1 MTMNAR
7 RGRGWVIVVLVVGIA
22 LTVTGCAKKKAIQ
35 AVEDMNRA
43 FGEAKDACASVY
55 AASETATVQTD
66 VDATNVLSDDKKWKK
81 ALEGATGTMPK
92 IQNLHT
98 VADQQREQAQREA
111 NEALAA
117 AETALKEADES
128 EAAKYGGSYYAD
140 GKSKLEQAR
149 KQAGDP
155 CAWKDATAAAKQAE
169 DALRRAR
176 NAAIAEKKRLEEEA
190 AAAARAKAEEEARR
204 KAAEQPVAETL
215 PGNYQVQRGDYL
227 WRIAGMDK
235 IYQGSKFWP
244 LIYDANRSQIQNPD
258 LIYPGQNLT
267 IPRKM
272 SDTEMMSKLRTM
284 WSKAARG
291 EAL

>member
-1 MTMNAR
+1 MNGR
-7 RGRGWVIVVLVVGIA
+7 RGRGSVIAVVVVGVA
-22 LTVTGCAKKKAIQ
+22 LMVTGCAKKKAVQ

-43 FGEAKDACASVY
+43 FGDAKDACASVY
-55 AASETATVQTD
+55 AANETVDVQTD

-81 ALEGATGTMPK
+81 ALDGATATMPK

-111 NEALAA
+111 NEALSA
-117 AETALKEADES
+117 AETALKEADAS
-128 EAAKYGGSYYAD
+128 EAAKYGGSYYGE

-149 KQAGDP
+149 KQAADP
-155 CAWKDATAAAKQAE
+155 CAWKDAAATATQAE

-204 KAAEQPVAETL
+204 KAAEQPAADAL

-267 IPRKM
+267 IPREM
-272 SDTEMMSKLRTM
+272 SEAEMNSKLHTM

-291 EAL
+291 EDL

>member
-1 MTMNAR
+1 MNGR
-7 RGRGWVIVVLVVGIA
+7 RGRGSVIAVVVVGVA
-22 LTVTGCAKKKAIQ
+22 LMVTGCAKKKAVQ

-43 FGEAKDACASVY
+43 FGDAKDRCASVY
-55 AASETATVQTD
+55 AANETADVQTD

-81 ALEGATGTMPK
+81 ALDGATATMPK
-92 IQNLHT
+92 IQNLQT

-111 NEALAA
+111 NEALSA
-117 AETALKEADES
+117 AETALKEADAS
-128 EAAKYGGSYYAD
+128 EAAKYGGSYYGE

-149 KQAGDP
+149 KQAADP
-155 CAWKDATAAAKQAE
+155 CAWKDAAATAKQAE

-190 AAAARAKAEEEARR
+190 AARAKAEEEARR
-204 KAAEQPVAETL
+204 KAEQPAAEAL

-258 LIYPGQNLT
+258 LIYPGQTLT
-267 IPRKM
+267 IPRQM

-291 EAL
+291 ENL